1 MAEIGII
8 LFLAFFLDLVLGDP
22 RYSCHPV
29 RLIGRVIEGLERALR
44 NRRADGRGGSILL
57 ALGTAVI
64 TILVYFGIAEV
75 FSSLH
80 PVLTPLF
87 DLFIIYSS
95 LATGDLL
102 RHVNPVAVALERGDI
117 EAARHALTLTVG
129 RDVNVLDQGGI
140 ARAAIETLAENFVDG
155 FLSPV
160 FWYSAG
166 AALFFFL
173 GLRPVSGGAALML
186 LFKAASTMDSMVG
199 YKNERYL
206 VFGWAGARLDDLMNF
221 VPARISLLF
230 LWLGVPFHPVGRSGG
245 VGDRAQGPL
254 EARIPKLRPPG
265 ELRGRRTGGPAGRAH
280 ALRRGDEGKAMA
292 RPRCL
297 GGDPCA
303 HSKDHDARPG
313 HFVGGRNDGGPG
325 NAAMKKV

>member
-230 LWLGVPFHPVGRSGG
+230 LWLASLFTRLDAREGWATALRDRLKHESPNSAHPESFVAGALGVR
-245 VGDRAQGPL
+245 L
-254 EARIPKLRPPG
+254 
-265 ELRGRRTGGPAGRAH
+265 GGPTRYAEGMKEKPWLGRGVSEATPAH
-280 ALRRGDEGKAMA
+280 IRKTMTLVRATSWVVVMTVVLVT
-292 RPRCL
+292 L
-297 GGDPCA
+297 L
-303 HSKDHDARPG
+303 
-313 HFVGGRNDGGPG
+313 
-325 NAAMKKV
+325 